1 LPRYHIAQQG
11 YSMKSAVIYGFI
23 SLLFFI
29 ISPVLT
35 ASTETEPATALE
47 KVTLQLK
54 WKHQF
59 QFAGYYAAKAQ
70 GYYQDEGL
78 EVTIQEADSNT
89 VLVQGLLNGDY
100 QYAISDIAILADYL
114 DGKKIRALA
123 AIFQNSPLILISKQ
137 SSGIVSPHH
146 MIGKRVMV
154 DTKKG
159 TGDATLNALLAQAG
173 IDSKQF
179 ITIPPS
185 FSTAQLIND
194 EVDVMT
200 GYLTTEPFEF
210 KYKNIPINIIS
221 PSNYGINFYG
231 DILFTSDTEIRD
243 HPLRANR
250 FRRASLK
257 GWQYALDHPEEII
270 QLIYKH
276 YPNDKS
282 LEYLRFEAE
291 KTRELI
297 LAEHIP
303 LGNIDISRLQRIV
316 DLYVQSGIVKSPD
329 SRKLKNFTYQI
340 SSVNLNAEERIWLAQ
355 HPTIRLG
362 IDKSF
367 APYEWLDENNRY
379 KGITANFTALIE
391 ERLGIQF
398 EVIKNKETWNDV
410 LNAAKNQ
417 EIDMLSC
424 LVKTKSREKYL
435 NFSPAYINSS
445 AVIITEQSNHI
456 QKLNLEKLHGK
467 RVAISK
473 GHYVQELVTK
483 DHPKIIIVTAE
494 TMSDALKLVAT
505 GQADAFVGD
514 VLAASYA
521 IKKENLLNLTVAG
534 STPYQNQFSLA
545 TSKHL
550 PILNSIMQKALTSIS
565 EQEKE
570 EIYQHWNN
578 LKITE
583 GISYSTLFKYIFI
596 IILVFCFFAFWIYSL
611 RKAARAQKESESRL
625 QAILDHSPIGIWLSN
640 TNSQYQ
646 FINKTFCNALGIT
659 EAQFLATKNLSDL
672 VGEESANQIIA
683 SDQSCLAQNEPHI
696 FHKSLLFAD
705 GKLHDLEITKNKI
718 HNNSGKV
725 IGIIGTS
732 IDVTEKKKSDTLI
745 WQQANFDSLTQL
757 PNRLMFQDQLEH
769 ELLHAQREKHLLG
782 LLFIDLDHFKAIND
796 TLGHDVGDLLLIEA
810 SQRIKSCTR
819 ESDMVARLGG
829 DEFTVIL
836 SDLHNESSIERV
848 TAAIVNSLALPFQL
862 NKQQSYISASIGIT
876 LYPNDGKTVTQLL
889 QNADQAMYQA
899 KKIGRNGYKYFT
911 QSMQDA
917 AQKHLQTVTDL
928 RIAISE
934 QQFQLY
940 YQPIVNL
947 TTGEIHK
954 AEALIRWNHPVHG
967 MVSPAD
973 FIPIAEDSGLIIEI
987 GDWVFKEA
995 ARQAKQWQK
1004 SLGKKIQI
1012 SINESPIQFQAKTNA
1027 NTWIDYLKEL
1037 NLLGESIVI
1046 EITEG
1051 LLMESSAHIQQ
1062 QLLDYSEAN
1071 IQVSM
1076 DDFGTGYSSLAYLN
1090 KFDID
1095 YLKIDQSFTRNLAPG
1110 SHDMVL
1116 SEAIIVMAQKL
1127 GLKVIAEGI
1136 ETEQQ
1141 RQLLL
1146 DAGCDFGQGYLFS
1159 RPVPAEDFI
1168 ALLDQH

>member
-1 LPRYHIAQQG
+1 MIPT
-11 YSMKSAVIYGFI
+11 VIYGFI

-29 ISPVLT
+29 TPPIAI
-35 ASTETEPATALE
+35 ASTETQPATSLE

-59 QFAGYYAAKAQ
+59 QFAGYYAARAQ
-70 GYYQDEGL
+70 GYYQEEGL
-78 EVTIQEADSNT
+78 EVSIQEADSNT
-89 VLVQGLLNGDY
+89 NPVQDLLNGDY
-100 QYAISDIAILADYL
+100 QYAISGISILADYL
-114 DGKKIRALA
+114 NGKEVRALA
-123 AIFQNSPLILISKQ
+123 AIFQNSPLVLISKQ

-159 TGDATLNALLAQAG
+159 AGDAALNALLAQAS
-173 IDSKQF
+173 INSNQF

-185 FSTAQLIND
+185 FSTTQLIND

-200 GYLTTEPFEF
+200 GYLTNEPFEL
-210 KYKNIPINIIS
+210 KNKGIPINIIS
-221 PSNYGINFYG
+221 PLNYGINFYG
-231 DILFTSDTEIRD
+231 DILFTSDTEIRN

-257 GWQYALDHPEEII
+257 GWQYALDNPEEII

-276 YPNDKS
+276 YSIDKS

-291 KTRELI
+291 KTRKLI
-297 LAEHIP
+297 LADHVP
-303 LGNIDISRLQRIV
+303 LGTIDISRLQSIL
-316 DLYVQSGIVKSPD
+316 DLYVGSDIIKAPT
-329 SRKLKNFTYQI
+329 SRKLKDFTYRI
-340 SSVNLNAEERIWLAQ
+340 SKIKLTAEERTWLAH

-367 APYEWLDENNRY
+367 APYEWLDANNRY
-379 KGITANFTALIE
+379 KGIAADFMSLIE
-391 ERLGIQF
+391 ERLGIRF

-424 LVKTKSREKYL
+424 LVKSESREKYL
-435 NFSPAYINSS
+435 NFSPTYISSS
-445 AVIITEQSNHI
+445 AVIITEQSSNR
-456 QKLNLEKLHGK
+456 QELTLKKLHGK
-467 RVAISK
+467 RVAIPK
-473 GHYVQELVTK
+473 GHYVQELITK
-483 DHPKIIIVTAE
+483 DHPNIIIVTTKNILA
-494 TMSDALKLVAT
+494 ALKLVAT
-505 GQADAFVGD
+505 GQADAFIGD
-514 VLAASYA
+514 VLAVSYA
-521 IKKENLLNLTVAG
+521 VKKENLLNLTVAG
-534 STPYQNQFSLA
+534 STPYQKTFSLA

-550 PILNSIMQKALTSIS
+550 PILNSIMQKALASIS

-570 EIYQHWNN
+570 AIYQRWNN
-578 LKITE
+578 LKITK
-583 GISYSTLFKYIFI
+583 GISYRTLFKYSFI

-611 RKAARAQKESESRL
+611 RKAARAQKESEDRL
-625 QAILDHSPIGIWLSN
+625 QAILDHSPVNIWLSN

-672 VGEESANQIIA
+672 VGEKLANQIIA
-683 SDQSCLAQNEPHI
+683 SDQACLTQNEPYISHES
-696 FHKSLLFAD
+696 FLFAD

-718 HNNSGKV
+718 HNNSGEV
-725 IGIIGTS
+725 IGIIGIST
-732 IDVTEKKKSDTLI
+732 DVTEKKKNDLFI

-769 ELLHAQREKHLLG
+769 ELLHAQRENHLLG
-782 LLFIDLDHFKAIND
+782 LLFIDLDHFKEIND
-796 TLGHDVGDLLLIEA
+796 TLGHNVGDLLLIEA

-848 TAAIVNSLALPFQL
+848 TAAIVTSLARPFQL
-862 NKQQSYISASIGIT
+862 KKQQSYISASIGIT

-899 KKIGRNGYKYFT
+899 KKMGRNRYKYFT
-911 QSMQDA
+911 QSMQDK
-917 AQKHLQTVTDL
+917 AQNHLQSVNDL
-928 RIAISE
+928 RIAIRE

-954 AEALIRWNHPVHG
+954 AEALIRWIHPVRG
-967 MVSPAD
+967 MISPAD
-973 FIPIAEDSGLIIEI
+973 FISIAEDSGLIIEI

-995 ARQAKQWQK
+995 ARQAKHWQQ
-1004 SLGKKIQI
+1004 SLNKKIQI
-1012 SINESPIQFQAKTNA
+1012 SINKSPIQFQAKADASHWLN
-1027 NTWIDYLKEL
+1027 YLKEL

-1051 LLMESSAHIQQ
+1051 LLMESSANIQQ

-1071 IQVSM
+1071 IQVSI

-1090 KFDID
+1090 KFHID
-1095 YLKIDQSFTRNLAPG
+1095 YLKIDQSFTRNLASE

-1136 ETEQQ
+1136 ETEEQ

-1146 DAGCDFGQGYLFS
+1146 KAGCDFGQGYLFS
-1159 RPVPAEDFI
+1159 KPVPAEEFI
-1168 ALLDQH
+1168 TLLDQN

>member
-1 LPRYHIAQQG
+1 
-11 YSMKSAVIYGFI
+11 MYGFI

-89 VLVQGLLNGDY
+89 HPVQGLLNGDY
-100 QYAISDIAILADYL
+100 HYAISDIGILVDYFN
-114 DGKKIRALA
+114 GKKIRALA
-123 AIFQNSPLILISKQ
+123 AIFQNSPLIFISKQ
-137 SSGIVSPHH
+137 SSSITSPQH
-146 MIGKRVMV
+146 MASKRIMTE
-154 DTKKG
+154 TKEG
-159 TGDATLNALLAQAG
+159 SSDATLVTLLAQAG
-173 IDSKQF
+173 INPKQF
-179 ITIPPS
+179 TAIPPS
-185 FSTAQLIND
+185 FSTAQLING
-194 EVDVMT
+194 EVDIMT
-200 GYLTTEPFEF
+200 GYLTSEPFEF
-210 KYKNIPINIIS
+210 KNKNIPINIIK
-221 PSNYGINFYG
+221 PLNYGINFYG
-231 DILFTSDTEIRD
+231 DILFTSDTEIRE
-243 HPLRANR
+243 HPLRATR

-257 GWQYALDHPEEII
+257 GWHYALEHPKELI

-276 YPNDKS
+276 YSSGKS
-282 LEYLRFEAE
+282 LDYLRFEAE
-291 KTRELI
+291 QTRNLI

-303 LGNIDISRLQRIV
+303 LGNINISRLHSIV
-316 DLYVQSGIVKSPD
+316 DSYVQTGFIKVPSDTKI
-329 SRKLKNFTYQI
+329 KNFTYQRK
-340 SSVNLNAEERIWLAQ
+340 VNLNAEERTWLAQ

-362 IDKSF
+362 IDKDFS
-367 APYEWLDENNRY
+367 PYEWLDKNQNY
-379 KGITANFTALIE
+379 LGIAADFMHLIE
-391 ERLGIQF
+391 DRLNINF
-398 EVIKNKETWNDV
+398 EVIKNKDTWNDV
-410 LNAAKNQ
+410 LIATKNQ

-424 LVKTKSREKYL
+424 LVKTDDREKYL
-435 NFSPAYINSS
+435 NFSPTYIDSS

-483 DHPKIIIVTAE
+483 DHPKIIIVTAK
-494 TMSDALKLVAT
+494 TMSAALKLVAT

-534 STPYQNQFSLA
+534 STPYQSQFSLA

-570 EIYQHWNN
+570 EIYQRWSN
-578 LKITE
+578 LRITE
-583 GISYSTLFKYIFI
+583 GISYSTLFKYSALIL
-596 IILVFCFFAFWIYSL
+596 LVFCFFAFWVYSL
-611 RKAARAQKESESRL
+611 RKAAQAQKESENRL
-625 QAILDHSPIGIWLSN
+625 QAILDHSPIGIWFSN
-640 TNSQYQ
+640 TRGQYQ
-646 FINKTFCNALGIT
+646 FANKTFCDALGIT
-659 EAQFLATKNLSDL
+659 EAQLLTTKNLANL
-672 VGEESANQIIA
+672 VGKPLANQLISSNQA
-683 SDQSCLAQNEPHI
+683 CLAQSTPYLSYE
-696 FHKSLLFAD
+696 SVLFAD
-705 GKLHDLEITKNKI
+705 GKIHDLEITKNKT
-718 HNNSGKV
+718 HNNSGEV

-732 IDVTEKKKSDTLI
+732 IDVTEKKKNDTLI
-745 WQQANFDSLTQL
+745 AHQANFDQLTQL
-757 PNRLMFQDQLEH
+757 PNRRMFQDQLEH
-769 ELLHAQREKHLLG
+769 QLRQAHREKQLLG
-782 LLFIDLDHFKAIND
+782 LLFIDLDHFKEIND
-796 TLGHDVGDLLLIEA
+796 TLGHDIGDQLLVEA
-810 SQRIKSCTR
+810 SQRIKSCIR

-848 TAAIVNSLALPFQL
+848 TTAIITALSQPFQL
-862 NKQQSYISASIGIT
+862 KQQHSFISASIGIT
-876 LYPNDGKTVTQLL
+876 LYPNDGETVTQLL

-899 KKIGRNGYKYFT
+899 KEMGRNRYKYFT

-917 AQKHLQTVTDL
+917 AQRHLQIVNDL

-934 QQFQLY
+934 QQFQLH

-947 TTGEIHK
+947 ITGEIHK
-954 AEALIRWNHPVHG
+954 AEALIRWIHPVHG
-967 MVSPAD
+967 MINPAD

-995 ARQAKQWQK
+995 ARQAKQWQQ

-1027 NTWIDYLKEL
+1027 NAWIDYLKEL

-1051 LLMESSAHIQQ
+1051 LLMESSTHIQQ
-1062 QLLDYSEAN
+1062 QLLDYSDAN

-1136 ETEQQ
+1136 ETEEQ

-1146 DAGCDFGQGYLFS
+1146 KAGCDFGQGYLFS
-1159 RPVPAEDFI
+1159 KPVPAEEFI
-1168 ALLDQH
+1168 TLLDQH